1 MNLQIAYLAECE
13 VTLVAFLQLFSTA
26 HFITSVFAL
35 KQHGQALNTNTGAGK
50 SDPDDKQACNGFVS
64 PEGADKRDAFSRG
77 VQTSAMHDAHTVA
90 TCVV

>member
-35 KQHGQALNTNTGAGK
+35 KQHGQALNINTGPEK
-50 SDPDDKQACNGFVS
+50 SDLGDKQACNGFVS
-64 PEGADKRDAFSRG
+64 PEGADKLDAFSRR
-77 VQTSAMHDAHTVA
+77 VQTSAMHDAGT
-90 TCVV
+90 TTYVV